1 MVAPVR
7 PPRPENWARSASH
20 VVGALIAIGV
30 LRFLPDQRV
39 AVALSACAVM
49 WLLEVTR
56 RRAAALNTVLMRW
69 FGVFAHPHEHAHVNS
84 ATWFATGLAV
94 LSFLPVPPAA
104 AAVAVLGFGDPAAGA
119 VGRRWGKTRLAEGR
133 SLEGTLAFALVG
145 ALAAH
150 AALSFAWPSE
160 ARWTLSL
167 TAAAAGAV
175 TEALLRSVD
184 DNVAVPIVAAL
195 AALAVSAL
203 G

>member
-1 MVAPVR
+1 
-7 PPRPENWARSASH
+7 
-20 VVGALIAIGV
+20 
-30 LRFLPDQRV
+30 
-39 AVALSACAVM
+39 M

-56 RRAAALNTVLMRW
+56 RRAAALNAVLMRL
-69 FGVFAHPHEHAHVNS
+69 FGVFAHPHEHAQVNS

-94 LSFLPVPPAA
+94 LAFLPVPPAA

-119 VGRRWGKTRLAEGR
+119 VGRRWGRTRLAEGR

-145 ALAAH
+145 VTAAQV
-150 AALSFAWPSE
+150 ALSLAWPSD

-167 TAAAAGAV
+167 AAAVAGAV
-175 TEALLRSVD
+175 TEALLRSID

-195 AALAVSAL
+195 AALGVSAL